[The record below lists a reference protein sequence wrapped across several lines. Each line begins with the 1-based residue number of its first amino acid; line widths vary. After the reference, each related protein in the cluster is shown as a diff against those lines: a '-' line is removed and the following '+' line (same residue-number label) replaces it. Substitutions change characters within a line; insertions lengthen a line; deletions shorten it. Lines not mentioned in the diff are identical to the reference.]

1 MGARGNS
8 PLPNWVLGMALLWV
22 ATTGTARAAM
32 TNLVIGQWD
41 VQQGLPDS
49 TVTSIAQTPD
59 GYVWVGTYGG
69 LARFDGAHFVTF
81 DFLNHARIEDLYVDV
96 TGTLWINTFRGGLCS
111 LKDGVFQR
119 ELPDQALFDLHTSLA
134 SSTSNDIAFVSQFGT
149 VFKHALANANG
160 DWESI
165 VPPGDS
171 RPVFQCVDA
180 RGNLWFLSRDHAVLR
195 LVGQEFKPLADNGGL
210 GSKGAITLAADH
222 TGTIWAGAEN
232 EIGRWNGNRFQ
243 VMTPT
248 NGGESALV
256 PLVMLPTRQ
265 GAIWVLDGD
274 RLRKMAGRQWVDE
287 ATEWRGLLGT
297 ASGRAMGAHEDH
309 LGGIWFNSYGN
320 GVFHITPDGR
330 RERLTVQDGL
340 RSDRI
345 GAWLEGH
352 DGGIWLGMDRGGL
365 ARLHPNKPRFQT
377 VGMAQGLTAW
387 VAYTVCEDAD
397 GMIWIGTAGG
407 GLCGWDGQRIT
418 SYVVGN
424 NLAANFV
431 FSVFPQPNG
440 GLWLSAEGED
450 LLDFRDG
457 HIGKAAWDVHGIK
470 SILADKEGRLWLGTK
485 AGVSCWTD
493 AGRQVLEGTNSVSLP
508 AVRALADGTRGA
520 VWCGAD
526 DGTLYRCEGT
536 KLEGFRATDA
546 LAEKSI
552 RALVADADGTVWA
565 GTFGG
570 GLLRFRDH
578 KFTRYAKREGLPS
591 EIVSQILEDDH
602 GRLWLGTQQGIYRVD
617 KAQLDAVSAHT
628 RSMVDCAAYG
638 PSDGLPAAEC
648 SDGYQPACW
657 RARDGRLW
665 FTTTAGAVSVN
676 PAEITDNPVPP
687 PVFVEELRVDDEAEP
702 LAKPRVLIGP
712 GHNQIEF
719 RFTALNFDAP
729 DTTRFRYRIDGLDT
743 DWVETDAARPTAQYW
758 HLPPNNYVFHVTA
771 CNGDGIWNPT
781 GATIL
786 FAITP
791 HWYQA
796 GWFLALSAVSAL
808 AGVGAGARIAS
819 ARKYRRELSKI
830 EQQHAVER
838 DRARIA
844 KDIHDDI
851 GAGLTQITLLSE
863 LARREP
869 QNCATHL
876 DRISQSARH
885 LTRAMDEIVWAIDP
899 QHDTFS
905 SLMDYA
911 SAYAE
916 DFLFTAGIRCRM
928 DVPGA
933 LPDVHV
939 DTELRYNLFLALKEA
954 LNNIVKH
961 SNASEVWLR
970 LLHEPEGW
978 TLVVEDNGQG
988 LTPNGSPSSGKS
1000 VRFSSGSGL
1009 LNLENRLAAVGGHCV
1024 VNSSPGHGTRVE
1036 MHLPA
1041 FPLPDP
1047 NPPESSSSSSPIV
1060 AIGEKS
1066 NDN

>member
-1 MGARGNS
+1 MVG
-8 PLPNWVLGMALLWV
+8 LALFSGGFASAAHAA
-22 ATTGTARAAM
+22 AT
-32 TNLVIGQWD
+32 NFVIDTWD
-41 VQQGLPDS
+41 AQQGLPDS

-59 GYVWVGTYGG
+59 GYLWVGTYGG
-69 LARFDGAHFVTF
+69 LARFDGTHFEAF
-81 DFLNHARIEDLYVDV
+81 DFLNHARIQDLYVDV
-96 TGTLWINTFRGGLCS
+96 SGTLWINTFRGGLCS
-111 LKDGVFQR
+111 VKDGSIRR
-119 ELPDQALFDLHTSLA
+119 ELPDQALFDLHNMLA
-134 SSTSNDIAFVSQFGT
+134 YSTSNRVVFASQFGT
-149 VFKHALANANG
+149 VFSHALTDTNT
-160 DWESI
+160 DWESLA
-165 VPPGDS
+165 PPGDS

-180 RGNLWFLSRDHAVLR
+180 RGIVWFLSRGGTILR
-195 LVGQEFKPLADNGGL
+195 LVGKEFKPLPDDGGL
-210 GSKGAITLAADH
+210 GGKAVLTLVADH
-222 TGTIWAGAEN
+222 AGNIWAGAEN
-232 EIGRWNGNRFQ
+232 EIARWNGNRFQ

-248 NGGESALV
+248 NGEPTLT

-274 RLRKMAGRQWVDE
+274 RMRKMVGREWVDE

-309 LGGIWFNSYGN
+309 AGGIWFNTYGN
-320 GVFHITPDGR
+320 GVFYIAPDGKR
-330 RERLTVQDGL
+330 QRLTMQDGL
-340 RSDRI
+340 RSDRV

-352 DGGIWLGMDRGGL
+352 DGGIWLGLDRGGL
-365 ARLHPNKPRFQT
+365 ARLHPPKPRFQT
-377 VGMAQGLTAW
+377 VGMAEGLTAW
-387 VAYTVCEDAD
+387 AASTVCEDAD

-470 SILADKEGRLWLGTK
+470 SILSDKEGRLWLGTK

-493 AGRQVLEGTNSVSLP
+493 AGRQELEGTNSVSLP
-508 AVRALADGTRGA
+508 AVRALAEGTNDS

-526 DGTLYRCEGT
+526 DGTLYHCEAA
-536 KLEGFRATDA
+536 KLEGFRPNDA

-552 RALVADADGTVWA
+552 RALLAEPDGTVWA
-565 GTFGG
+565 GTYGG
-570 GLLRFRDH
+570 GLLRFKNG
-578 KFTRYAKREGLPS
+578 KFTRYARREGLPAD
-591 EIVSQILEDDH
+591 IVSQILEDER
-602 GRLWLGTQQGIYRVD
+602 GRLWLGTQQGIIRVD
-617 KAQLDAVSAHT
+617 KAELEAVAAHS
-628 RSMVDCAAYG
+628 RSRVDCASYG

-648 SDGYQPACW
+648 SESYQPACW

-676 PAEITDNPVPP
+676 PADLRDNPVPP
-687 PVFVEELRVDDEAEP
+687 PVFVEELRVDDETEALTKSVVIE
-702 LAKPRVLIGP
+702 P

-719 RFTALNFDAP
+719 RFAALNFDAG
-729 DTTRFRYRIDGLDT
+729 DKTRFRYRIEGLDT
-743 DWVETDAARPTAQYW
+743 DWVETDSSRPTAEYW
-758 HLPPNNYVFHVTA
+758 HLPANHYVFRVTA

-781 GATIL
+781 GASIS
-786 FAITP
+786 FQIKP
-791 HWYQA
+791 HWYEA
-796 GWFLALSAVSAL
+796 GWFLILTAVSAL
-808 AGVGAGARIAS
+808 AGVGAGARVAS

-830 EQQHAVER
+830 EQQHAIER

-869 QNCATHL
+869 QNSSSHL
-876 DRISQSARH
+876 DRISQSARE
-885 LTRAMDEIVWAIDP
+885 LTRAMDEIVWAVDP

-905 SLMDYA
+905 GFMDYA

-916 DFLFTAGIRCRM
+916 DFLRTAGIRCRM

-933 LPDVHV
+933 LPDVRV

-961 SNASEVWLR
+961 SNATEVWLR
-970 LLHEPEGW
+970 LMEEPEGW

-988 LTPNGSPSSGKS
+988 LTPNGQNPSA
-1000 VRFSSGSGL
+1000 RNDRLTSGSGL
-1009 LNLENRLAAVGGHCV
+1009 LNLENRLAVVGGRCV
-1024 VNSSPGHGTRVE
+1024 VNSSPGRGTRVE
-1036 MHLPA
+1036 MRLPA
-1041 FPLPDP
+1041 LPQ
-1047 NPPESSSSSSPIV
+1047 PEAGPVDNSSPIV
-1060 AIGEKS
+1060 AIGESS
-1066 NDN
+1066 NED